1 MLAPESLRS
10 GGKGRER
17 GLGKRF
23 FFCLQNCKSRT
34 SDLGILQSADS
45 HKQTKNPDPRA
56 RPQTG
61 FVLIC
66 SGAQGDFTVHLR
78 EWRITLRRPGEL
90 EVAETWSL
98 CLSQIGTYLFFMHS
112 FDQILCRVALTLR
125 LPSGSKNKSWE
136 IKTLQQFLQ
145 RYSLSEAPHCPQA
158 PVVGNSCTDLGIVG
172 ERVFKG

>member
-1 MLAPESLRS
+1 MALENDSFF
-10 GGKGRER
+10 
-17 GLGKRF
+17 F

-45 HKQTKNPDPRA
+45 HKQTKNPDARA

-90 EVAETWSL
+90 EVGETWSL
-98 CLSQIGTYLFFMHS
+98 CLSQIGTYLFFMRS

-145 RYSLSEAPHCPQA
+145 RYSLSEAPQ
-158 PVVGNSCTDLGIVG
+158 GRSCDTIVHKLQLWETPALSLGIVG